1 MSKTIEIFINLDLLS
16 TFGLSER
23 RYLHNQRL
31 KKGDGS
37 CSLNEVNE
45 MENAMKTILRRL
57 LNKRRIG
64 GKHTEEKN
72 VFRFAK
78 NLSRE
83 EQKQLEEDYKWCI
96 KAEWIILKKST
107 GEVHISLNPR
117 KLKEILEAV

>member
-1 MSKTIEIFINLDLLS
+1 MFI
-16 TFGLSER
+16 
-23 RYLHNQRL
+23 
-31 KKGDGS
+31 KGGKQ
-37 CSLNEVNE
+37 NE

-83 EQKQLEEDYKWCI
+83 DQKQLEEDYKWCI
-96 KAEWIILKKST
+96 QQGWIFLKKST
-107 GEVHISLNPR
+107 GEVHISLNPH